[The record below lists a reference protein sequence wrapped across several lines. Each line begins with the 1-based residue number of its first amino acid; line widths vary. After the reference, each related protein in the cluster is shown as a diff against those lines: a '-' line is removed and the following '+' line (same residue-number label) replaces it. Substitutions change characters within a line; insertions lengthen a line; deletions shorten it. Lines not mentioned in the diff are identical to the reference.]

1 MINTLSTLIKYYKH
15 KNKGDHF
22 SLASVSESS
31 ILTVLK
37 ATQVSEG
44 AGLGNLSG
52 CLDGDGDGAKVSKH
66 ISDLFNLL
74 ITSERYPDSCEI
86 TKFKPLC
93 KKGSLSLPYNY
104 RPISLLHLISKVI
117 EKVIYDQ
124 ATTFLNLRILFYTC
138 LS

>member
-44 AGLGNLSG
+44 AGPGNLSG

-74 ITSERYPDSCEI
+74 ITSERYPDSCKI

-93 KKGSLSLPYNY
+93 KKGSLSLPCNY
-104 RPISLLHLISKVI
+104 RPISLLHLMSKVI